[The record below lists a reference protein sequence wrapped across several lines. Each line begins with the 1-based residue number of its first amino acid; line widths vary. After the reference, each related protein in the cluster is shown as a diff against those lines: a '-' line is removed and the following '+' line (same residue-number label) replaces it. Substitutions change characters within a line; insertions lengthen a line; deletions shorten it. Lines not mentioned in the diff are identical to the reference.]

1 MTTPTLAMTEIDA
14 VNQMI
19 VSIGQAPVNSITNTG
34 ILDVETAKLALD
46 TTLRDVLTRGWS
58 FNSDYDYTI
67 SPDGSNN
74 IIVPTNAMWVDPVNR
89 SKDYVIRDNGG
100 TLMLWDKNNQ
110 TFTITQDVDVNIIY
124 AYEFDEIPQPAR
136 QYIAI
141 RAARIWQAQVIG
153 SDVLFSYTQL
163 MEEEALIAFKRLESR
178 TKRNN
183 FVSEGATASRA
194 YNPPRY

>member
-74 IIVPTNAMWVDPVNR
+74 IIVPTNA
-89 SKDYVIRDNGG
+89 S
-100 TLMLWDKNNQ
+100 
-110 TFTITQDVDVNIIY
+110 
-124 AYEFDEIPQPAR
+124 
-136 QYIAI
+136 
-141 RAARIWQAQVIG
+141 
-153 SDVLFSYTQL
+153 SQL
-163 MEEEALIAFKRLESR
+163 LE
-178 TKRNN
+178 
-183 FVSEGATASRA
+183 
-194 YNPPRY
+194 